1 MRYEKKD
8 LTELTNIIWE
18 NSKTTINPLSFY
30 EARQAAEAILPVYK
44 AATEQL
50 ETYRDRLDQIDEIA
64 LQSGLNGTDSRI
76 TQIHYLASR

>member
-1 MRYEKKD
+1 MKYEKQSLQD
-8 LTELTNIIWE
+8 LTNFILE
-18 NSKTTINPLSFY
+18 NSKLTINPLSFY
-30 EARQAAEAILPVYK
+30 EARTAAEAVLPAYK